1 MIRLQKILKK
11 VKKIILKK
19 AKKVYK
25 LCIIGLGNPGAKYNN
40 TRHNIGK
47 DWLKNLSTQFF
58 DKFNEKT
65 KLEAKIGESHS
76 SEVLWLIP
84 TNYMNESGRT
94 ISKLLKS
101 TSLKSNKIIIFHDDL
116 DLKIGDIRIKEGGG
130 HGGHNGLRDIL
141 NKTGKNDYIRIRIGI
156 GHPGLKEDVTNWVL
170 TKFSPNEKKSIAQ
183 AYKKFDEVFDMIC
196 NNQIEQAQ
204 KILHTK

>member
-1 MIRLQKILKK
+1 MIRLQKILKE

>member
-19 AKKVYK
+19 AKKVFK

-141 NKTGKNDYIRIRIGI
+141 SKTGKNNYMRIRIGI
-156 GHPGLKEDVTNWVL
+156 GHPGLKKDVTNWVL
-170 TKFSPNEKKSIAQ
+170 TKFSPNEKKSLAQ
-183 AYKKFDEVFDMIC
+183 AYKKFDELKK
-196 NNQIEQAQ
+196 A
-204 KILHTK
+204 KIFAHFVLLS